1 MIVAY
6 CFQTIEN
13 YFLYGSRNHLANDFS
28 NYKMKAIVVLA
39 YFQLANSINDLSQS
53 FVFSFKM
60 MNCVLVHSE
69 KFHLYYFALS
79 FTLSV

>member
-13 YFLYGSRNHLANDFS
+13 YFLYGSRYHLANDFF
-28 NYKMKAIVVLA
+28 NNKMKAIVVLA
-39 YFQLANSINDLSQS
+39 YFQLANSFDDLSQS

-60 MNCVLVHSE
+60 MNYVLVHSE
-69 KFHLYYFALS
+69 KFHLYH
-79 FTLSV
+79 FTLSFALAI